1 MSHDMPPV
9 KTRAN
14 RRREQAV
21 ATRRRIVDAAYR
33 SFSEAGYAST
43 TMDAVAAAAGVAVQT
58 VYHVFNTKAAL
69 LKEVVTV
76 AAAGEFD
83 PPLEP
88 AWLANSLGADDGRR
102 GVAVMIERGI
112 SSGAR
117 VAPLIASIHGAE
129 STDPSFADFWEGAC
143 AVRRASTATL
153 VARLAELGELRPDL
167 DAQRAADI
175 FYAVGSHESL
185 SSFTPGPV
193 AGQSNRSRPGTT
205 SSSAISCCRMTCAR
219 EVTVLRAR
227 PRASPSIASSPRAPA
242 RDRVDD
248 VATPAT
254 RREREVTCPLRG
266 PAGRRSRSRANWSAA
281 RSRSVRACCA

>member
-1 MSHDMPPV
+1 MSNDMPSV

-14 RRREQAV
+14 RRREQAA

-76 AAAGEFD
+76 AAAGESD

-88 AWLANSLGADDGRR
+88 AWLADSLGSGDGRR
-102 GVAVMIERGI
+102 GMAVMIEHGI

-129 STDPSFADFWEGAC
+129 STDPSFADYWEGAC
-143 AVRRASTATL
+143 AVRRASAAAL
-153 VARLAELGELRPDL
+153 VARLDELGQLRPGL
-167 DAQRAADI
+167 DQQRAADI
-175 FYAVGSHESL
+175 FYAAGSHESF
-185 SSFTPGPV
+185 SSFTRTCGWSVEEVKAWYYELFCDQLLSDDRRPGGDGSERPTEGLSFDHLVSESGSRDGVDPV
-193 AGQSNRSRPGTT
+193 AT
-205 SSSAISCCRMTCAR
+205 
-219 EVTVLRAR
+219 
-227 PRASPSIASSPRAPA
+227 
-242 RDRVDD
+242 
-248 VATPAT
+248 
-254 RREREVTCPLRG
+254 
-266 PAGRRSRSRANWSAA
+266 
-281 RSRSVRACCA
+281 

>member
-1 MSHDMPPV
+1 MSPDMSPV

-14 RRREQAV
+14 RRREQAA

-88 AWLANSLGADDGRR
+88 AWLAESLGAGDGRR
-102 GVAVMIERGI
+102 GVAVMIEHGI

-117 VAPLIASIHGAE
+117 VAPLIASIHAAE
-129 STDPSFADFWEGAC
+129 STDPSFADYWEGAC

-153 VARLAELGELRPDL
+153 VSRLAELGQLRRGL
-167 DAQRAADI
+167 DEQRAADI

-185 SSFTPGPV
+185 SSFTRTCGWSIEEV
-193 AGQSNRSRPGTT
+193 KAWYYELICDQLLSDDARPGG
-205 SSSAISCCRMTCAR
+205 
-219 EVTVLRAR
+219 
-227 PRASPSIASSPRAPA
+227 
-242 RDRVDD
+242 DG
-248 VATPAT
+248 AT
-254 RREREVTCPLRG
+254 RPTEGLSFDRLV
-266 PAGRRSRSRANWSAA
+266 SRSGSGDQVFAGGPTR
-281 RSRSVRACCA
+281 VTT